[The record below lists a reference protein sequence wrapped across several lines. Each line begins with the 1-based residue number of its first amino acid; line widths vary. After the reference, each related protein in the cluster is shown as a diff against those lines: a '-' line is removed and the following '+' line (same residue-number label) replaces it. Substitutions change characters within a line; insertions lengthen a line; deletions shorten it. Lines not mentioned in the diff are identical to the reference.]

1 MDTGIGNFIRFIN
14 KQDPTSFAGE
24 LSHWP
29 VNIQAAFENPGPRL
43 NFLIPGMIR
52 GSVGSL
58 VAPGGAGKSI
68 FALQLAVWL
77 TSGADLL
84 GFGEAPT
91 DQAVAYLSA
100 EDPLPVLAERLFA
113 MSGLLT
119 DHQKQVVEDN
129 LLVMP
134 LDGIRPNLLSPTWIT
149 ALHGLAEENDLIIL
163 DTLRRFH
170 GCDEN
175 DGGSMARLLGHLE
188 LIASRTGCSI
198 LFLHHTSKAALWNQ
212 AGDQQQA
219 SRGSSVL
226 TDNVRWQGYL
236 TGMTPGE
243 AKKYG
248 ITTEPISHYVRF
260 GVSKANYH
268 AAVHPKWFVRG
279 TAGVLQPINLAS
291 QTFKRVQ
298 RRAEV

>member
-1 MDTGIGNFIRFIN
+1 MGIGNFIRFIN
-14 KQDPTSFAGE
+14 KQDPTVFEGE

-29 VNIQAAFENPGPRL
+29 INVKGAFENPGPRV

-52 GSVGSL
+52 GSVGAL

-68 FALQLAVWL
+68 FALQLAVWV
-77 TSGADLL
+77 TSGADIL
-84 GFGEAPT
+84 GMGEAPT
-91 DQAVAYLSA
+91 DQSVAYLSA
-100 EDPLPVLAERLFA
+100 EDPLPVLGERLYA
-113 MSGLLT
+113 IGEVLS
-119 DHQKQVVEDN
+119 DQQKMMVEDN
-129 LLVMP
+129 LMVMP

-175 DGGSMARLLGHLE
+175 DGSAMARLLGNLE
-188 LIASRTGCSI
+188 LIASRTGCSS

-226 TDNVRWQGYL
+226 TDNVRWQSYL
-236 TGMTPGE
+236 AIITPGE
-243 AKKYG
+243 AKKYR
-248 ITTEPISHYVRF
+248 ITTEPISRYVRF

-268 AAVHPKWFVRG
+268 PGIHPRWFIRG
-279 TAGVLQPINLAS
+279 TAGVLQPVDLVTQAS
-291 QTFKRVQ
+291 KRVQ
-298 RRAEV
+298 RRAAV

>member
-29 VNIQAAFENPGPRL
+29 VNIQAAFENPGPRI
-43 NFLIPGMIR
+43 NFLLPGLIR
-52 GSVGSL
+52 GSVGAL
-58 VAPGGAGKSI
+58 VAPGGAGKSV
-68 FALQLAVWL
+68 FALQLSVWL
-77 TSGADLL
+77 TSGADTL
-84 GFGEAPT
+84 GLGKAPI
-91 DQAVAYLSA
+91 DQSVAYLSA
-100 EDPLPVLAERLFA
+100 EDPVPVLGERLYA
-113 MSGLLT
+113 IGELLS
-119 DHQKQVVEDN
+119 DRERQLVEDN
-129 LLVMP
+129 LMVMP
-134 LDGIRPNLLSPTWIT
+134 LEGIQPNLLSSGWIN
-149 ALHGLAEENDLIIL
+149 ALQTLAEEHDLLIL

-175 DGGSMARLLGHLE
+175 DGGAMARLLGHLE

-236 TGMTPGE
+236 ATMTPGE
-243 AKKYG
+243 AKKFG
-248 ITTEPISHYVRF
+248 IILEPTSHYVRF

-268 AAVHPKWFVRG
+268 PGLHPKWFIRG
-279 TAGVLQPINLAS
+279 TAGVLQPVDLVTQAS
-291 QTFKRVQ
+291 KRIQ
-298 RRAEV
+298 RRAAV

>member
-14 KQDPTSFAGE
+14 RQDPTNLEGQ

-29 VNIQAAFENPGPRL
+29 VNIKGAFENPGPRI
-43 NFLIPGMIR
+43 NFLLPGMIR
-52 GSVGSL
+52 GSVGAL

-77 TSGADLL
+77 TSGADLV
-84 GFGEAPT
+84 GFGEAPK
-91 DQAVAYLSA
+91 DQSVAYLSA
-100 EDPLPVLAERLFA
+100 EDPLPVLAERLYA
-113 MSGLLT
+113 MSELLT
-119 DHQKQVVEDN
+119 DHQKQAVEDN

-134 LDGIRPNLLSPTWIT
+134 LDGIRPNLLSPNWIT
-149 ALHGLAEENDLIIL
+149 ALQGLAEEHDLLIL

-175 DGGSMARLLGHLE
+175 SGTEMARLLENLE
-188 LIASRTGCSI
+188 LVASRTGCSV

-236 TGMTPGE
+236 ATMTPGE
-243 AKKYG
+243 AKKYR
-248 ITTEPISHYVRF
+248 ITTEPISRYVRF

-268 AAVHPKWFVRG
+268 PGIHPRWFIRG
-279 TAGVLQPINLAS
+279 TAGVLQPVDLVAQAS
-291 QTFKRVQ
+291 KRIQ
-298 RRAEV
+298 RRAAV